1 MTSMKDQMLA
11 TVDEKLVKTG
21 KFLEDISS
29 DPRKVQ
35 CLNHFVQ
42 CQEVIQWLREAT
54 NGKGNNLH

>member
-1 MTSMKDQMLA
+1 MKDQILA
-11 TVDEKLVKTG
+11 AVDEKLVKTG

-35 CLNHFVQ
+35 CLKHFVQ